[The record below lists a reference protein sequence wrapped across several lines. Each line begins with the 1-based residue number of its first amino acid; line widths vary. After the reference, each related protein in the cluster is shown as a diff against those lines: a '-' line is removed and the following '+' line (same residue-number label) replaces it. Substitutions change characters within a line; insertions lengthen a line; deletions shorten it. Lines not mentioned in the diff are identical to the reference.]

1 MKKLLAIAVAA
12 ALAAPAAM
20 AETTL
25 YGNLRASVGT
35 VEQNGANSKTTVDS
49 HFSRFGVKGSSE
61 LDNGLSATYGL
72 EYGVDLDGDSTAG
85 ATNSITT
92 RNQFVGL
99 KGSFGEF
106 RVGKH
111 DTPHKLSTS
120 GLDNFGDTYGDSGY
134 GGVLTER
141 RVNNAVAYINK
152 IGPVGVAV
160 AHSTNPL
167 GTDDLGAGYAN
178 RANSLMLN
186 YSNSGMYAGL
196 GAETVKNAASDGG
209 TGKNYKLGVGFTSQA
224 GHNINAVY
232 EKDKDILPVGGAGS
246 NPATGFADNAQGKA
260 WLVGGGVK
268 FGAVKL
274 KAQYGKKK
282 YDAGTQAAG
291 TAMPNDY
298 KVQSIGADYSLGKK
312 TTAYILGH
320 QRDVSNTDTGDMKA
334 TVVGIATDF

>member
-35 VEQNGANSKTTVDS
+35 VEQNGADSKTTVES
-49 HFSRFGVKGSSE
+49 HFSRFGVKGSTE

-85 ATNSITT
+85 ATTNLTT

-152 IGPVGVAV
+152 FGPVGVAV
-160 AHSTNPL
+160 AHSSNPL
-167 GTDDLGAGYAN
+167 GSDDMGAGNAN

-186 YSNSGMYAGL
+186 YSNSGFYAGL
-196 GAETVKNAASDGG
+196 GYEAVKNARDNGTK
-209 TGKNYKLGVGFTSQA
+209 TGKNAKVGLGFTAQA
-224 GHNINAVY
+224 GHNINVVY
-232 EKDKDILPVGGAGS
+232 EKDQDNLPVGGAGS
-246 NPATGFADNAQGKA
+246 LVDNGEGKA
-260 WLVGGGVK
+260 LLVGGGVK

-274 KAQYGKKK
+274 KAQYGKKEF
-282 YDAGTQAAG
+282 DAGTQPTGAAV
-291 TAMPNDY
+291 PNDY

-320 QRDVSNTDTGDMKA
+320 QRQVKNTDTGDMKA